1 MKKRRFTFAFIIA
14 VSIVAVLVVLAL
26 VVPQWFAEVTS
37 IARNWIGET
46 FGWYYLILVT
56 AIVLVCFFIICNP
69 AGKIR
74 LGDPDSKPEH
84 KTVSWLAMLFSAG
97 MGIGLIFYGAAEP
110 LSHYAVS
117 SIDGPTYSQQALS
130 SALKYSFFHYGIH
143 AWSIFAIV
151 ALSLAYFMFRKKE
164 KGLISSTL
172 RPLFGKKMDGP
183 LGKIVDS
190 ITIIATIAGVATSLG
205 YGAAQINGGLNF
217 LWKAPMEFWIEL
229 IIIGVAT
236 VLFLVSACSG
246 VGKGVKI
253 LSNVNIVIAVIL
265 MVVALFVGPTVQAL
279 NSTTQSFGEYLR
291 DFFFIGFRTGAG
303 SQAEREWIQQ
313 WTLLYW
319 SWWISWAPF
328 VGIFI
333 ARISKG
339 RTIREFLCCVI
350 LVPTVFSV
358 LWFGIFGTLSTHAAD
373 LNPSIAK
380 LPIEQMLFATFNEY
394 PLAIVLSIIA
404 IVLVFSFFITSADS
418 ATYVLAMQAEGGKE
432 PKNLTKIIL
441 GSSVSIIAAVLLF
454 AGGLDAL
461 QNVLIIIA
469 FPFSVIIILL
479 VVSLLKELS
488 YEKHQM
494 GLTLR
499 PKVYPAADDPFKS
512 YDLNKEE
519 KAKVRLERRQKVM
532 DYLSTHKTITVQEAR
547 ELLSLNRQTA
557 ARLMYKMTNEGLV
570 KEEKVGNR
578 YVYKAK
584 KRRKAGKPVKTEETP
599 GGPTLEVIP
608 FERTE

>member
-1 MKKRRFTFAFIIA
+1 MKKRRFTLAIIIA
-14 VSIVAVLVVLAL
+14 VSIIAILVVLAL
-26 VVPQWFAEVTS
+26 VIPTGFAQVTQT
-37 IARNWIGET
+37 ARNWIGET

-56 AIVLVCFFIICNP
+56 AIVLVCFFIIVNP
-69 AGKIR
+69 IGKIR
-74 LGDPDSKPEH
+74 LGDPGSKPEH
-84 KTVSWLAMLFSAG
+84 KTPSWLAMLFSAG

-117 SIDGPTYSQQALS
+117 SPEGATYSKEALAA
-130 SALKYSFFHYGIH
+130 ALKYSFFHYGIH

-190 ITIIATIAGVATSLG
+190 ITIVATVAGVATSLG

-217 LWKAPMEFWIEL
+217 LWNAPMEFWIEL
-229 IIIGVAT
+229 VIILIAT
-236 VLFLVSACSG
+236 VLFLISACSG

-253 LSNVNIVIAVIL
+253 LSNINIVIAVIL
-265 MVVALFVGPTVQAL
+265 MIVALFVGPTVKAL
-279 NSTTQSFGEYLR
+279 NSTTQGMGEYLR
-291 DFFFIGFRTGAG
+291 DFFFIGLRTGAA
-303 SQAEREWIQQ
+303 SQAEQEWIQQ

-350 LVPTVFSV
+350 LVPTLFSV
-358 LWFGIFGTLSTHAAD
+358 LWFGIFGTLSTNAVDANHA
-373 LNPSIAK
+373 IAE

-394 PLAIVLSIIA
+394 PLAMVLSFIA
-404 IVLVFSFFITSADS
+404 VLLVFSFFITSADS

-432 PKNLTKIIL
+432 PSNVTKIIL
-441 GSSVSIIAAVLLF
+441 GSSVSAIAAVLLF

-469 FPFSVIIILL
+469 FPFSIIIILL
-479 VVSLLKELS
+479 VISLLKELS
-488 YEKHQM
+488 YEKQQM

-499 PKVYPAADDPFKS
+499 PKVYPTADEPFKS
-512 YDLNKEE
+512 YEISKEE
-519 KAKVRLERRQKVM
+519 KRRLRQERRDQVM
-532 DYLSTHKTITVQEAR
+532 DYLKDHKTINVSQARKLLNMKHDSTTRLLDKMVQEDILKYDTTQTHKTYKIKKHKKPKAEPAPQK
-547 ELLSLNRQTA
+547 A
-557 ARLMYKMTNEGLV
+557 A
-570 KEEKVGNR
+570 
-578 YVYKAK
+578 
-584 KRRKAGKPVKTEETP
+584 KTEETNP
-599 GGPTLEVIP
+599 
-608 FERTE
+608 

>member
-1 MKKRRFTFAFIIA
+1 MKLKGRFTLAFIIA
-14 VSIVAVLVVLAL
+14 VSVILVLVVLAIAI
-26 VVPQWFAEVTS
+26 PTQFNQVTS
-37 IARNWIGET
+37 VIRDWIGNT

-56 AIVLVCFFIICNP
+56 IIVIVCFFIVCNP

-117 SIDGPTYSQQALS
+117 SMEGETYSREALS
-130 SALKYSFFHYGIH
+130 SALKYSFFHYGVH
-143 AWSIFAIV
+143 AWAIFAIV

-172 RPLFGKKMDGP
+172 KPLFGKKMDGP
-183 LGKIVDS
+183 LGKLIDS
-190 ITIIATIAGVATSLG
+190 ITIIATVAGVATSLG

-217 LWKAPMEFWIEL
+217 IWNAPMEFWVQL
-229 IIIGVAT
+229 IIIGIAT
-236 VLFLVSACSG
+236 ILFLISACSG
-246 VGKGVKI
+246 IGKGVKI
-253 LSNVNIVIAVIL
+253 LSNINIVIAIIL
-265 MVVALFVGPTVQAL
+265 MFVALFVGPTIKAL

-291 DFFFIGFRTGAG
+291 DFLFIGLKTGAG
-303 SQAEREWIQQ
+303 SEAEREWIQQ

-328 VGIFI
+328 VGVFI

-350 LVPTVFSV
+350 LIPTIFSV

-373 LNPSIAK
+373 INNTIAN

-394 PLAIVLSIIA
+394 QPMAVVLSIIA
-404 IVLVFSFFITSADS
+404 VLLVFSFFITSADS
-418 ATYVLAMQAEGGKE
+418 ATYVLAMQAENGKD

-441 GSSVSIIAAVLLF
+441 GISVSAIAAVLLF

-469 FPFSVIIILL
+469 FPFSFIVILL
-479 VVSLLKELS
+479 IISLLKELS
-488 YEKHQM
+488 YEKKKM

-499 PKVYPAADDPFKS
+499 PKVYPDNDEPFKS
-512 YDLNKEE
+512 YELTKEE
-519 KAKVRLERRQKVM
+519 RKAKREEMRKQVI
-532 DYLSTHKTITVQEAR
+532 DYLSTNKTITVLEAKKFLNISR
-547 ELLSLNRQTA
+547 DSASRLLER
-557 ARLMYKMTNEGLV
+557 MV
-570 KEEKVGNR
+570 EKQMLKCEKNGAHK
-578 YVYKAK
+578 VYKIK
-584 KRRKAGKPVKTEETP
+584 KHKASNKTNVK
-599 GGPTLEVIP
+599 V
-608 FERTE
+608 